1 MFVTNLFFPLLACYR
16 KCLKSIFLIFWDSK
30 SGSILII
37 QHPIFLKKSPCMLY
51 FVKIEAFLSLMIID
65 ILQMFGE
72 VPSLMGI
79 NTFFFY
85 VPCTFSQFMHC
96 VKQWSVCTLYEQQVW
111 WDYCN
116 TEDGTRVIWT
126 LSLNQNYPNNA
137 VF

>member
-1 MFVTNLFFPLLACYR
+1 M
-16 KCLKSIFLIFWDSK
+16 
-30 SGSILII
+30 II

-51 FVKIEAFLSLMIID
+51 FVKIEAFLSLVIID

-96 VKQWSVCTLYEQQVW
+96 VKQWSVCTL
-111 WDYCN
+111 
-116 TEDGTRVIWT
+116 
-126 LSLNQNYPNNA
+126 
-137 VF
+137 